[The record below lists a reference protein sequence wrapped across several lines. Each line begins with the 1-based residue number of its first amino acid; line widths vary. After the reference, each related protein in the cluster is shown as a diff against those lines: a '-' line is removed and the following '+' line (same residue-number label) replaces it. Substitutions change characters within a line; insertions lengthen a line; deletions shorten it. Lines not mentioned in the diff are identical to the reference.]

1 MADGSTS
8 RPATR
13 KWNKIEHGLFSQIT
27 MNWRGRP
34 LRTHQ
39 VIVDL
44 IRATTTATGLT
55 VHCVL
60 DTGDYPTGIRYTKQ
74 DVDALPITLHDF
86 HGEWN
91 YTVNPPDTP

>member
-60 DTGDYPTGIRYTKQ
+60 DTGDYPTGIRYTKK